1 MKYYSAIKRNT
12 QVGRNLLQLDK
23 EHLFK
28 KPTANTILN
37 SKRLT
42 AFPLKSRTSQE
53 HPLSSVLLTQYWKF
67 WNLMEVTATRQKKK
81 EIKGIE
87 REQSFSPPPAPLFP
101 LCSHW

>member
-37 SKRLT
+37 GEKLE
-42 AFPLKSRTSQE
+42 AFTIRSGTSQE
-53 HPLSSVLLTQYWKF
+53 GSHCCT
-67 WNLMEVTATRQKKK
+67 
-81 EIKGIE
+81 
-87 REQSFSPPPAPLFP
+87 FST
-101 LCSHW
+101 